1 MVIIPEIDMPAHAYS
16 WWKSFPDIVSC
27 PDMLSPSTVVGQL
40 DPRKEQTLPL
50 VQKVIDDVIF
60 LFPSSPVIHLGFD

>member
-1 MVIIPEIDMPAHAYS
+1 MIADLNEYATARGVVIIPEIDMPAHAYS

-40 DPRKEQTLPL
+40 DPRKE
-50 VQKVIDDVIF
+50 
-60 LFPSSPVIHLGFD
+60 